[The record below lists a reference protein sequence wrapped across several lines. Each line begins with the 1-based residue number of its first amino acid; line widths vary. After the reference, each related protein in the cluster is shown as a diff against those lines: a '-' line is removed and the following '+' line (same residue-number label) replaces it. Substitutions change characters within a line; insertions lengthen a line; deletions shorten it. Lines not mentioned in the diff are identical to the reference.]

1 MTDAANN
8 ALRSLSLTA
17 DGAVTIGHAPLAI
30 PGGNGYTVDATWY
43 FPNHAQ
49 PPVGVVYLEHGYTRN
64 SANMASLAQDL
75 AEQSNSIVVTPN
87 ISSQAG
93 DPYNIFNSSIEQ
105 AVAKMFEGN
114 RTELTASASAAAG
127 RSITLPQHFVLAGHS
142 AGGNLVAAAAGYLVG
157 DGATSNL
164 RGVVLF
170 DPVNN
175 GDAVA
180 GLAKLNGTSVPVL
193 MIAAPPCSC
202 NNFGA
207 ETTAIMNA
215 APHQFIGVELV
226 NGSHLDS
233 EGTST
238 DSVGVQFCGP
248 APTAANAAAVQVI
261 SSAWIKDLFT
271 GSQSGIYG
279 PNGAA
284 FSIGGATGTV
294 IGVGD
299 KPIIQDG
306 LPNTALHDSFADVPN
321 GSNPTTADTGQTWG
335 TYSEFGTNK
344 WSVQNGAWDVNNDG
358 TTPTAYLETNVGTTI
373 TRVGADFMFD
383 SVNGTKTTNGEALGL
398 ISWADGGIV
407 ANGVGRRTSMHLVV
421 GQTSATM
428 WVRNTTNGAL
438 TPIGT
443 YNYTAALPT
452 DQAIHADAFI
462 DSTNH
467 TVTLKFGDGQA
478 YSWTNANIVGY
489 PGETFACYQPA
500 YASPATDKRVKL
512 LDVWADGTPPL
523 V

>member
-1 MTDAANN
+1 VPARRPDV
-8 ALRSLSLTA
+8 RSRCHSSLCWP
-17 DGAVTIGHAPLAI
+17 GI
-30 PGGNGYTVDATWY
+30 PRRQPRGG
-43 FPNHAQ
+43 
-49 PPVGVVYLEHGYTRN
+49 
-64 SANMASLAQDL
+64 
-75 AEQSNSIVVTPN
+75 
-87 ISSQAG
+87 
-93 DPYNIFNSSIEQ
+93 
-105 AVAKMFEGN
+105 
-114 RTELTASASAAAG
+114 G
-127 RSITLPQHFVLAGHS
+127 R
-142 AGGNLVAAAAGYLVG
+142 GYLAG

-335 TYSEFGTNK
+335 TYSQFGTNK
-344 WSVQNGAWDVNNDG
+344 WSVQNGAWDVNDDG
-358 TTPTAYLETNVGTTI
+358 TTPLPTWRPTSARPSPVS
-373 TRVGADFMFD
+373 A
-383 SVNGTKTTNGEALGL
+383 
-398 ISWADGGIV
+398 
-407 ANGVGRRTSMHLVV
+407 RTSC
-421 GQTSATM
+421 S
-428 WVRNTTNGAL
+428 
-438 TPIGT
+438 
-443 YNYTAALPT
+443 TA
-452 DQAIHADAFI
+452 
-462 DSTNH
+462 
-467 TVTLKFGDGQA
+467 
-478 YSWTNANIVGY
+478 
-489 PGETFACYQPA
+489 
-500 YASPATDKRVKL
+500 
-512 LDVWADGTPPL
+512 
-523 V
+523 